1 MRYKKGKE
9 QGGLFDYLERK
20 DVLAKRKRGLDRLN
34 AMVQWESFR
43 PVLEERIKF
52 TEKPKGGPRPWDLVL
67 MFKIVVL
74 QKFHGLSD
82 DETEFQILDRFS
94 FQRFVGLD
102 VGDAVPDAKTIWLFK
117 ERLGEGGIK
126 ALFDHLDAAL
136 HERGLIGKAGKIV
149 DASFVEAPKQRNSRQ
164 DNEMI
169 KQGKRPQSFDENPH
183 KGAQKDTDARWTKKG
198 DETHYGYKN
207 HAKVDAAS
215 KLIVAWEVTPAN
227 VHDSKELETLVK
239 EGDGTLYADS
249 AYQSEESDKLL
260 ADKGVENQI
269 HERAYRDHPLSQDQK
284 QLNRLKSRIR
294 ARVEHVFGRLAQY
307 KADRFRRVG
316 LKRAIFETGL
326 GNLVYNLD
334 RVSRRSCRA

>member
-9 QGGLFDYLERK
+9 QGGLFEYQERK
-20 DVLAKRKRGLDRLN
+20 AALEKRKRGLDRLN
-34 AMVQWESFR
+34 AMVHWESFR
-43 PVLEERIKF
+43 PVLEGRIKF

-102 VGDAVPDAKTIWLFK
+102 VGDTVPDAKTIWLFK
-117 ERLGEGGIK
+117 ERLGAEGIK
-126 ALFDHLDAAL
+126 ALFDHLDTAL
-136 HERGLIGKAGKIV
+136 NERGLIGKAGKIV
-149 DASFVEAPKQRNSRQ
+149 DASFIEAPKQRNNRQ

-169 KQGKRPQSFDENPH
+169 KEGKRPESFDENPH

-227 VHDSKELETLVK
+227 VHDSQELATLVV

-249 AYQSEESDKLL
+249 AYQSEESAQLL
-260 ADKGVENQI
+260 TSKGIENQI
-269 HERAYRDHPLSQDQK
+269 HERAYRDHPLSGNQK
-284 QLNRLKSRIR
+284 KLNKLKSSIR

-334 RVSRRSCRA
+334 TVSRLSCRA